1 MRKFWYLTAICLIAI
16 GVYGAINNDWMAGDK
31 DLIDFEKEWT
41 FSADELRDFSVD
53 SSYNVSMKFVK
64 STDGRNT
71 IHLTGRGTERTAE
84 EARAAEISGGSLQLD
99 LVRKP
104 ARFLNFFNFDF
115 RNNQQEFVVAV
126 ADDSR
131 FDKLQIKTR
140 SGNIRLDDASILDIA
155 AARVSANSGN
165 VSIDGFRGGT
175 LDVSVNSGNIK
186 IDRAT
191 ANLNASSNSGNLTV
205 EDLTGPAR
213 LSANSG
219 IVKLYKL
226 DNADAD
232 VSTGS
237 GNAFVQ
243 VPFGFPGFYDTK
255 AGSGRIRTPEARRET
270 SDSIKVRTGSGN
282 ITIEEGKG

>member
-16 GVYGAINNDWMAGDK
+16 GVYGALNNDWTAGDK

-53 SSYNVSMKFVK
+53 SSYNVSVKFVK

-71 IHLTGRGTERTAE
+71 IHLAGRGTERTAE
-84 EARAAEISGGSLQLD
+84 QAQAAEISGGSLQLD

-104 ARFLNFFNFDF
+104 ARFLNVFNFDF
-115 RNNQQEFVVAV
+115 RHNRQQFVISV
-126 ADDSR
+126 ADGSR
-131 FDKLQIKTR
+131 FDKLQLKTR
-140 SGNIRLDDASILDIA
+140 SGNVHMDDASILDIA
-155 AARVSANSGN
+155 AAKVSANSGN
-165 VSIDGFRGGT
+165 VTIDGFRGGT
-175 LDVSVNSGNIK
+175 LDVDVRSGNVK
-186 IDRAT
+186 IGQAT
-191 ANLNASSNSGNLTV
+191 ANLNASTNSGNLTV

-219 IVKLYKL
+219 NVKLYKL

-237 GNAFVQ
+237 GNAYVQ
-243 VPFGFPGFYDTK
+243 VPFGFPGFFDTK
-255 AGSGRIRTPEARRET
+255 AGSGRTRTPEARRET
-270 SDSIKVRTGSGN
+270 SDSVKVRTGSGN
-282 ITIEEGKG
+282 ITIEEAKG